1 MLVLYVDSGAT
12 WADDRISFAFSS
24 GPIELLI
31 HQTLDYR
38 GIVRANVRFLLRE
51 AATDFYLANAV
62 NRSRSA
68 QTAAARAL
76 APHEVPL

>member
-38 GIVRANVRFLLRE
+38 GIVRANVRFLL
-51 AATDFYLANAV
+51 
-62 NRSRSA
+62 
-68 QTAAARAL
+68 
-76 APHEVPL
+76 